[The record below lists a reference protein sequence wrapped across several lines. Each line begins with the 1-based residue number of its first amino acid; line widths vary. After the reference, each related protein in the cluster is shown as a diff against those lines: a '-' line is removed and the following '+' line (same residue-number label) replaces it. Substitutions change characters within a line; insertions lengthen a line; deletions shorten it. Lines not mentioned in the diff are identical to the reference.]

1 MTRSIAS
8 TPAALL
14 SSTETNKTS
23 QATSLQN
30 LARRQILH
38 QSPVGLEKVVIHQL
52 VAPHP
57 AHIPKNPVLNLA
69 LKLADEKEL
78 QLHTMATAIAMP
90 HPRHLVADAG
100 GDAELFLKFAH
111 ERLPRALAALDLAA
125 GKLPFERHRLVLGAL
140 ADEQL
145 VVAHHERRHHAA
157 HFDRSH
163 PARRALH
170 ATAAGDAVSR

>member
-111 ERLPRALAALDLAA
+111 ERLHRAITALDLAYW
-125 GKLPFERHRLVLGAL
+125 KLPCARLRMERGTL
-140 ADEQL
+140 AVYEL
-145 VVAHHERRHHAA
+145 
-157 HFDRSH
+157 
-163 PARRALH
+163 
-170 ATAAGDAVSR
+170 